1 MGAEGAAMG
10 YQLPASAAIATIYTI
25 RGKDPLGGGRSDLT
39 VVTSS
44 SVASFEIVPYGMY
57 LKLPKTT

>member
-1 MGAEGAAMG
+1 MG
-10 YQLPASAAIATIYTI
+10 YQLPAVAASATIYPT
-25 RGKDPLGGGRSDLT
+25 RGKDPLGGRRSDLT

-44 SVASFEIVPYGMY
+44 SVASFEIVPYGMC